1 MKTGVQ
7 FVKFGLVGVLNSLV
21 HYLVFLL
28 LFRVAGIDM
37 VASSALGY
45 MAGVVNS
52 FLLNRKW
59 TFNITGSG
67 AGSEFVKFCVV
78 NLISMGVNLLVL
90 QSFVSFAGILP
101 EIAQMLAI
109 CCTLVINFAGNKWWT
124 FRNGVRRT
132 G

>member
-21 HYLVFLL
+21 HYMVFIL
-28 LFRVAGIDM
+28 LFRIVGIDM
-37 VASSALGY
+37 VISSALGY
-45 MAGVVNS
+45 TAGVINS

-59 TFNITGSG
+59 TFNITGAG

-78 NLISMGVNLLVL
+78 NLASFGVNLLAL
-90 QSFVSFAGILP
+90 QSFVSFAGIIP
-101 EIAQMLAI
+101 EIAQILAI

-124 FRNGVRRT
+124 FRNGVRRA